1 MDNNRVFF
9 SFLLLSLSGIL
20 IWSFTDPRNYFIW
33 KLDAAPAII
42 GLMLLLFTYRYFPFT
57 RLAYI
62 LMWMFAVILLV
73 GAHYTY
79 PEVPLFNWLRDT
91 LELNRNHYDRLVH
104 LGQGFTP
111 AIGAREVL
119 LRKTPLL
126 PGKML
131 FSLVVAVCLAA
142 SAFLEIIE
150 WWVALLTGLES
161 HLFLGTQ
168 GDNWD
173 TQWDMFL
180 CFVGSVFSQLLLAKM
195 HNRQLRQLNESNLNP
210 KLRESF

>member
-1 MDNNRVFF
+1 MGNNKGFF
-9 SFLLLSLSGIL
+9 SFLLLSLSGVL

-42 GLMLLLFTYRYFPFT
+42 GLILLLLTYRYFTFT

-91 LELNRNHYDRLVH
+91 LGLNRNHYDRLVH

-111 AIGAREVL
+111 AIVAREVL

-126 PGKML
+126 PGKIL
-131 FSLVVAVCLAA
+131 FSLVVSICLAA

-180 CFVGSVFSQLLLAKM
+180 CFVGSILSQLFLAKI
-195 HNRQLRQLNESNLNP
+195 HNRQLRQLTKDEFTP
-210 KLRESF
+210 KLQESF